1 VSAGGAEAHPT
12 LPAKAAALAF
22 SLIKNHPFVDGNK
35 RVGHAAMATFLFL
48 NGWELEAPIVEAE
61 RVILDVASGLLGREA
76 LTEWVSSHLVRH

>member
-1 VSAGGAEAHPT
+1 VSAAGAEAYPT

-61 RVILDVASGLLGREA
+61 RVILDVASGFLGREA
-76 LTEWVSSHLVRH
+76 LTEWISSHLVRH